1 MRNLKSE
8 GSLITGRDF
17 NSVQINLLIFSYQ
30 LCAEITD
37 AIENL
42 STIIFIIF

>member
-8 GSLITGRDF
+8 GSLIRGRGF
-17 NSVQINLLIFSYQ
+17 NNVQTNLFIFSYQ

-37 AIENL
+37 AIEKL
-42 STIIFIIF
+42 STIIFIVF